1 MEDISTLEECIDLLR
16 KQIPI
21 PDEEI
26 KEVEVELTA
35 TRRLL
40 QRHGVFEKIQK
51 LKLTTAGGI
60 VVLAYC
66 IVYDC

>member
-1 MEDISTLEECIDLLR
+1 MEDISTLEERIDLLR

-26 KEVEVELTA
+26 KEVEVELSA
-35 TRRLL
+35 SRRLL

-51 LKLTTAGGI
+51 LQAE
-60 VVLAYC
+60 VQQQEVL
-66 IVYDC
+66 